1 MEILEVVLFVAGLGL
16 YALYHVWDMLK
27 TRRKYLQG
35 MAVQDRA
42 EAMFKTMFPEL
53 QPHFHPERVDEYV
66 FARLDRLKQEPRPGA
81 FGGSRRLLDAKT
93 VWKNPPGFPAAES
106 ATLETTEKGERTVLL
121 DSAQKPLAEFLF
133 EARPEGG
140 GVIRLGKGK
149 LTATRDAKDRPSV
162 RYWHPDREF
171 KWKWPKDWRFISRM
185 SEDPISSTE
194 SGSSFSSSSSS
205 SSAAPAAAAAAGL
218 AGLGGTFDGGG
229 ASQGWDDRGGS
240 AGGESSTA
248 SDAFAG
254 AGVSGSSDTGS
265 GSDSGSG
272 SGDSSSSSDTSY

>member
-1 MEILEVVLFVAGLGL
+1 MEDLGFGLFVAAAVLYGL
-16 YALYHVWDMLK
+16 YRVWDLLK
-27 TRRKYLQG
+27 DRRKYLDG
-35 MAVQDRA
+35 RAEEDRA
-42 EAMFKTMFPEL
+42 EAMFRAMFPEL

-66 FARLDRLKQEPRPGA
+66 FARLDRLKQEPKPGTFA
-81 FGGSRRLLDAKT
+81 GSHRLLDAKT
-93 VWKNPPGFPAAES
+93 VWKNPPGFPDAES

-133 EARPEGG
+133 QARPEGG
-140 GVIRLGKGK
+140 GVVRLGKGK

-171 KWKWPKDWRFISRM
+171 KWKWPKDWKFTSRM
-185 SEDPISSTE
+185 SEEPISSTE

-205 SSAAPAAAAAAGL
+205 SPAAPAAAAAAGL

-254 AGVSGSSDTGS
+254 ADASGSSGS
-265 GSDSGSG
+265 GPG
-272 SGDSSSSSDTSY
+272 SGDSSTSSDTSY